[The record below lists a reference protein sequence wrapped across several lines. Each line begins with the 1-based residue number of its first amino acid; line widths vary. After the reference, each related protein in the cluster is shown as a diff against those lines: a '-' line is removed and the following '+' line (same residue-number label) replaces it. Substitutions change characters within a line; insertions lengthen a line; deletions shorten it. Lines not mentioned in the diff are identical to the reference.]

1 MKTASSIPVFVAA
14 LAMTSV
20 SAQIPLLDIDL
31 SNDAPTTTSASPLLH
46 VSVGSL
52 DRALPTTA
60 APAES
65 PAPTASDTT
74 SVPTTTTASPKSTPT
89 TTTGSTPGTTASPTV
104 PKTTSNKPTTTSST
118 PSGTS
123 TTAVPSTSGSPSP
136 TTTSSTSSGA
146 VQCPFVLTSA
156 IVTTQFNSVL
166 DEILSKN
173 TTSNA
178 TSDVIV
184 SPSGGNSTSG
194 SNMTFA
200 PITSSPSN
208 SNSTANSTTT
218 VPGTTP
224 STTTRSPDATSP
236 TTTTSAPDTSRQPTP
251 TPTASLRKTPTP
263 TETKTPVTTSPVST
277 PATTDASSID
287 GRRRRRLADNSTTS
301 DVAFACDASF
311 YGKWITSGLKCGG
324 QGTKAA
330 RTASLIPLVDLD
342 VDAAVQHAACAT
354 YNGNVPLAGVTVAS
368 CLTTC
373 YFPSCVNGQWD
384 YSTDKTK
391 PGFGSAIYAN
401 FDFTQ
406 WFSSSM
412 NAQIEKRTQNIVDF
426 KNFSMTVF
434 STCTKTSDCSC
445 PVYQPPADSKQDPK
459 ADLNARIQEAKEQA
473 ARAND
478 YAPQKNWEPTTA
490 VEHAASYTATLTQY
504 ATYVGVV
511 SSASAVAVTSVS
523 SAAAASSAGA
533 ASAAGSAA
541 SVGVAAGILDMASF
555 VTSLSQLN
563 IPRLP
568 ATISNVGSSVS
579 VFQFS
584 FVKWEGAKYVAAQP
598 LVGRSLAEIGQ
609 NNSMT
614 GMERYAAVIGVK
626 PNMLFY
632 VTLVGLLTAAA
643 AVGLVLALVLI
654 VGKFVSK
661 DYPTYQVEMTDRA
674 VGAMM
679 FLAVVAQY
687 AIGVTA
693 TFEITRNLDDH
704 QGWGASVFVAFAS
717 LLILSVGTIVYG
729 YVVVRRH
736 EHEIRDIG
744 TKDHFEKTVHRR
756 YGCLYDEYNYQN
768 RFFFV
773 GKMLLALLVGIT
785 TGMSNL
791 SGLTQVVIMIGLHVI
806 FVLLLEVRQPHMAR
820 FVQATTTLINVM
832 KIASMVLTVF
842 LLSAVLALPDSART
856 IVGYVI
862 LSLQGLV
869 VLFLVARQVFIF
881 YRQWKIKQLPETDQE
896 RISVTEF
903 YGQSN
908 TTTQEIDKVHSSRSM
923 NVEHA
928 NAQRLPPVTH
938 PNKEYAF

>member
-1 MKTASSIPVFVAA
+1 MKTANSIPVFVAA
-14 LAMTSV
+14 LALTSV
-20 SAQIPLLDIDL
+20 SAQIPLLDVDL
-31 SNDAPTTTSASPLLH
+31 SNDAPATTSASPLLH

-52 DRALPTTA
+52 NKALPITS
-60 APAES
+60 APVVES

-74 SVPTTTTASPKSTPT
+74 SVPTTTAASPKSTPT
-89 TTTGSTPGTTASPTV
+89 TTTGSTPGTTASPSV

-136 TTTSSTSSGA
+136 TTISSTSSGA
-146 VQCPFVLTSA
+146 VQCPFVFTSA

-184 SPSGGNSTSG
+184 GPSGGNSTNG
-194 SNMTFA
+194 SNTTLA
-200 PITSSPSN
+200 PTTSSPSN
-208 SNSTANSTTT
+208 SNSTSNNTTA
-218 VPGTTP
+218 VPGTTS

-251 TPTASLRKTPTP
+251 SPTASLRKTPTP
-263 TETKTPVTTSPVST
+263 SETKTPVTTSPVST
-277 PATTDASSID
+277 PATTNDSSSE

-301 DVAFACDASF
+301 DVVAFACDASF
-311 YGKWITSGLKCGG
+311 YGKWVTSGLKCGG
-324 QGTKAA
+324 Q
-330 RTASLIPLVDLD
+330 DLD
-342 VDAAVQHAACAT
+342 VDTAVQHAACAT

-373 YFPSCVNGQWD
+373 YFPSCVNGKWD

-406 WFSSSM
+406 WFSSSI

-434 STCTKTSDCSC
+434 STCTKASDCSC

-478 YAPQKNWEPTTA
+478 YAPQKNWEPTTV

-541 SVGVAAGILDMASF
+541 SVGVAAGLLDMASF

-584 FVKWEGAKYVAAQP
+584 FIKWEGAKYVAAEP

-687 AIGVTA
+687 AIGVTG
-693 TFEITRNLDDH
+693 TFEITRNLDNH

-791 SGLTQVVIMIGLHVI
+791 SGLAQVVIMIGLHVI

-832 KIASMVLTVF
+832 KIASMVMTVF
-842 LLSAVLALPDSART
+842 LLSAVFALPDSART

-869 VLFLVARQVFIF
+869 VLFLVVRQVFIF
-881 YRQWKIKQLPETDQE
+881 YRQWKIKQLPEEDQE

-928 NAQRLPPVTH
+928 NAQRLPPLNH